1 MQRLDVRYCIYMY
14 ILSNLCH
21 VSIRF
26 LRQTAR
32 RPVGLCTSL
41 HTYAASLLRLD
52 TQSAND
58 GRSAHLSSN
67 RRRSHSPGHRLTSEL
82 QGTRA
87 KIIPLW
93 FCAMHLRS
101 SLCNEATYE
110 NLWNISSNLFQIVTS
125 WSPASIGSS
134 NPGSGATFEFGPFLL
149 PQKQAA
155 CKKSL
160 DFQARQKSAGNN
172 GTSERVC
179 LDVSWAPPHHSPA
192 KFECARVLF
201 NLK

>member
-1 MQRLDVRYCIYMY
+1 MQRLDVRYCLYMS

-21 VSIRF
+21 VSYDK
-26 LRQTAR
+26 

-87 KIIPLW
+87 KIVPLW
-93 FCAMHLRS
+93 FCAKL
-101 SLCNEATYE
+101 LCIFEVVCAMKQLTKIYEKYQATCF
-110 NLWNISSNLFQIVTS
+110 NLSHH
-125 WSPASIGSS
+125 G
-134 NPGSGATFEFGPFLL
+134 LL
-149 PQKQAA
+149 PPLVAAIQARGQPLSLDHFCCLRNKQHA
-155 CKKSL
+155 KSL
-160 DFQARQKSAGNN
+160 
-172 GTSERVC
+172 
-179 LDVSWAPPHHSPA
+179 
-192 KFECARVLF
+192 
-201 NLK
+201 